1 MNRRL
6 TLNLLTAACMY
17 IASTCDTTE
26 ASTLVGNPFVSPTV
40 NWVDAFPPP
49 TRAGNWRLSL
59 HNPTLMD
66 TNNANPPT
74 TGAVNNTGTHEP
86 DVLVKNTFPGAC
98 QLRIH
103 GQDAHQR

>member
-1 MNRRL
+1 MSRRYTVRFLFAL
-6 TLNLLTAACMY
+6 TLLAAFEPDTARAQV
-17 IASTCDTTE
+17 
-26 ASTLVGNPFVSPTV
+26 LVGNPFISPTS

-74 TGAVNNTGTHEP
+74 AGAGE
-86 DVLVKNTFPGAC
+86 
-98 QLRIH
+98 QH
-103 GQDAHQR
+103 GHV